1 MIIFENGPVNPNL
14 PPNSNKRVI
23 ISQVVTQPE
32 LIQRSNELEE
42 VLKSEQYSDYCKGKV
57 DNTTDIY
64 RKKIWNCVGAY
75 FSEDVTKNILNLL
88 GYNIETMNNKL
99 NQFVSQED
107 VNSITEGVGNL
118 NNVSLILYY
127 LKNFHSIIT

>member
-1 MIIFENGPVNPNL
+1 MIIFENGPVDPNL

-42 VLKSEQYSDYCKGKV
+42 VLKTEQYSDYCKGKV
-57 DNTTDIY
+57 DNTTDIH

-75 FSEDVTKNILNLL
+75 FSENVAKNILNLL

-99 NQFVSQED
+99 NQLVSQED